1 MNEMKTGAR
10 VSILILSLL
19 LSACSYE
26 KMKGSPEDQTEA
38 PAPQAEKGLPSF
50 REVQDGVFLPR
61 CQQCHE
67 RIGSELQFQ
76 NYDNVKSFL
85 GEIKNRVFDR
95 QDMPRGKKLNPEE
108 MALLKTWLDQGGPL

>member
-1 MNEMKTGAR
+1 MKTGA
-10 VSILILSLL
+10 SISVLILSLV

-26 KMKGSPEDQTEA
+26 KMKGSPEGQTEEA
-38 PAPQAEKGLPSF
+38 PAPQAEKGPLSF

-76 NYDNVKSFL
+76 NYDNVMSFL
-85 GEIKNRVFDR
+85 GEIKSRVFDK
-95 QDMPRGKKLNPEE
+95 QDMPRGKKLDPGE